1 MVPKALGL
9 ILAHPASI
17 CLSAD
22 LPICRMLEKSCF
34 PGVGKG
40 RPDAILTGRM
50 ALLTFRLL
58 LSPTAGAGLQAL
70 YLPRPAPNARV
81 PELPNSRIA
90 ELPNSRMV

>member
-34 PGVGKG
+34 PGDGKDCS
-40 RPDAILTGRM
+40 DAILTNRT
-50 ALLTFRLL
+50 ALLSWLRST
-58 LSPTAGAGLQAL
+58 
-70 YLPRPAPNARV
+70 YRPAC
-81 PELPNSRIA
+81 
-90 ELPNSRMV
+90 